1 VQTELPHA
9 QRRLASPDIS
19 PRERCIGLLVVFFR
33 PVRAPGLQ
41 RMEIAGAGRVPP
53 RGSNSIP
60 TDNLQRCTA
69 LRSPAKSIAKIRGPV
84 TLGVV
89 AIRVLIIEEQSI
101 NRAGIRS
108 HLETDPG
115 IEVLGEVGDAAAGL
129 SAVNVSQPDVVIL
142 GASFCR
148 KRGEP
153 VLRRLLKVSQPP
165 AVLVLSEHEDA
176 WIAERALRDGAM
188 GYLSNE
194 VNANTLASAVRQAAR
209 QEIVLDPRLGNRLL
223 RHLATGFPTTQQD
236 PPQVLSSREM
246 EVFRLTGQGK
256 EAKEIA
262 AELSISSRT
271 VDVHRANIRTKLR
284 IQGTHEL
291 MRSAMEWEHHH
302 RHERRLRAFCQERT
316 PLLLVEDDEVD
327 ILSVQRALRELE
339 TETRLVVARSSD
351 EALRFLRSPENP
363 RPGLVLLDIKMPGM
377 NGEEFLAE
385 IRRDPDLH
393 NLPVVVLT
401 ASRLEEDKA
410 RMYALGISGYLM
422 KRANSAEFLEMV
434 GLLAQYWSLN
444 EPPPSPAPKS

>member
-1 VQTELPHA
+1 
-9 QRRLASPDIS
+9 
-19 PRERCIGLLVVFFR
+19 
-33 PVRAPGLQ
+33 
-41 RMEIAGAGRVPP
+41 
-53 RGSNSIP
+53 
-60 TDNLQRCTA
+60 
-69 LRSPAKSIAKIRGPV
+69 
-84 TLGVV
+84 V

-129 SAVNVSQPDVVIL
+129 SAVNASQPDVVIL

-148 KRGEP
+148 TRGEP
-153 VLRRLLKVSQPP
+153 VLGRLLRVSQPP
-165 AVLVLSEHEDA
+165 AVLVLSEREDA
-176 WIAERALRDGAM
+176 WIAERVLRHGAM
-188 GYLSNE
+188 GYLSND

-223 RHLATGFPTTQQD
+223 RHLASGFPTSEQD

-339 TETRLVVARSSD
+339 TETRLVVARSAD

-385 IRRDPDLH
+385 IRRDPDLR

-401 ASRLEEDKA
+401 ASRLEEDKS

-444 EPPPSPAPKS
+444 EPPPSPTPKAKS